1 MKPQLHRSFRFSY
14 IRDFSFADYLTV
26 PAMLY
31 DAGRKSHLPDC
42 DMPDILRIFLTLKI
56 PPREVLKIILM
67 LVPSSLCRM
76 IFPFC
81 LISSMIETCFCEY
94 YRRLGQ
100 RFLCYF
106 LCPPSCSPKE
116 SRAAFAVAT
125 QKRV

>member
-56 PPREVLKIILM
+56 PARKVLENHLYAYAVVAVQDGFSV
-67 LVPSSLCRM
+67 LSD
-76 IFPFC
+76 
-81 LISSMIETCFCEY
+81 CFHD
-94 YRRLGQ
+94 
-100 RFLCYF
+100 
-106 LCPPSCSPKE
+106 
-116 SRAAFAVAT
+116 
-125 QKRV
+125 

>member
-1 MKPQLHRSFRFSY
+1 MKPQLHRIFRFSY
-14 IRDFSFADYLTV
+14 IRDFSFADYFTV

-116 SRAAFAVAT
+116 SRAAFAAAT

>member
-76 IFPFC
+76 IFR
-81 LISSMIETCFCEY
+81 S
-94 YRRLGQ
+94 
-100 RFLCYF
+100 
-106 LCPPSCSPKE
+106 
-116 SRAAFAVAT
+116 V
-125 QKRV
+125 